1 MTGGETD
8 VCVLATVMQAIDLG
22 FSIVLPI
29 DALCSTS
36 DGEHDALVDLF
47 HKRFGV
53 HVEATTTEELLRH
66 W

>member
-8 VCVLATVMQAIDLG
+8 ACVLATVMQAIDLG

-29 DALCSTS
+29 NALCSTS

>member
-8 VCVLATVMQAIDLG
+8 VCVLATVMQAIDLR

-29 DALCSTS
+29 NALCSTS
-36 DGEHDALVDLF
+36 AGEHDALVDLF